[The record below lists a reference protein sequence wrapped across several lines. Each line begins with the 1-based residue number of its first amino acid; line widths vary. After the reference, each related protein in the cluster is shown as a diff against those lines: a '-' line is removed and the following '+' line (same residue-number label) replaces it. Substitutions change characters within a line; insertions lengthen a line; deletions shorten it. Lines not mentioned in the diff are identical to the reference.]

1 MNNSLK
7 ITPQNSSK
15 KTANIRKLS
24 ALIPYFKPYKKEVF
38 FALLALLI
46 TALMVLFF
54 GKAIKYLIDFGFA
67 KRDQFSLNL
76 VLMIFIFAVGIMSI
90 AGYYR
95 SYLINSASEKVI
107 ADLRKKIY
115 DHIIRVSAEFFEITK
130 AGDVVSRL
138 SVDTAI
144 LYNVLSNTISFLLRN
159 LILFLGGMFFLFFT
173 SVKLSIISFLLI
185 FIATMP
191 IFVLGRLIK
200 NLSYQV
206 QNSLSFVSSHIEE
219 SVNGIKTIQSYLC
232 EDKEV
237 RNFKNFVDDS
247 LKMAL
252 EKIRIK
258 SLMVAMVICLAF
270 GSIAVVILIGSQDV
284 LNNKMTSGE
293 LSSFLFYSIISA
305 TSLVALSQIA
315 GQLQSA
321 SASAERIFELLDI
334 KSPVKEKLDFEKFI
348 ETKDIDIK
356 FSDISFSYPSR
367 KDFDVLKNFNLE
379 IKQGQKIAI
388 VGSSGSG
395 KSTILQ
401 LLLRFYDIDNGSI
414 SLNSQDIRNLSF
426 ADLRKNFSYIS
437 QDCFIFSGTI
447 LENIAYV
454 DKSITAEIVERI
466 IEENSALHF
475 IKDLPLGVNSF
486 VGEKGIKLSGGE
498 RQRIAI
504 ARAIIKDSP
513 ILLLDEATSALDNQ
527 NEKYINQ
534 AMFNFARDKTII
546 TVAHKLSSIIKAEKI
561 IFVKDGQI
569 VESGTH
575 QELVSKNGFY
585 QKMYEAEII
594 EEVKPN

>member
-200 NLSYQV
+200 NLSHQV
-206 QNSLSFVSSHIEE
+206 QNSLSFVSSRIEE

-237 RNFKNFVDDS
+237 RNFKSFVDDS

-356 FSDISFSYPSR
+356 FSDVSFSYPSR

-561 IFVKDGQI
+561 IFVKDGI
-569 VESGTH
+569 IAESGTH

-594 EEVKPN
+594 EEVK

>member
-356 FSDISFSYPSR
+356 FSDVSFSYPSR

-561 IFVKDGQI
+561 IFVKDGKI

-594 EEVKPN
+594 EEVIPN

>member
-1 MNNSLK
+1 MSK
-7 ITPQNSSK
+7 SSQNSPK
-15 KTANIRKLS
+15 KTRNITQLW
-24 ALIPYFKPYKKEVF
+24 ALIPYFKPYKREVV

-54 GKAIKYLIDFGFA
+54 GKAIKYLIDFGFSQ
-67 KRDQFSLNL
+67 RDQFSLNL
-76 VLMIFIFAVGIMSI
+76 ILIIFVLAVAIMSV

-115 DHIIRVSAEFFEITK
+115 DHVIRVSAEFFEITK
-130 AGDVVSRL
+130 TGDVVSRL

-159 LILFLGGMFFLFFT
+159 LILFLGGMFFLFIT
-173 SVKLSIISFLLI
+173 SPKLSIVSFLLI

-191 IFVLGRLIK
+191 IFVLGRLVK
-200 NLSYQV
+200 NLSHKSQA
-206 QNSLSFVSSHIEE
+206 SSSFVSSHIEE

-237 RNFKNFVDDS
+237 RNFNNFVDNS
-247 LKMAL
+247 LKIAL

-270 GSIAVVILIGSQDV
+270 GSIAVIILIGSQDV
-284 LNNKMTSGE
+284 IHNKITSGD

-305 TSLVALSQIA
+305 TSLAALSQIA

-321 SASAERIFELLDI
+321 SASAERIFELLEI
-334 KSPVKEKLDFEKFI
+334 KSPVKEKIDAEKFI
-348 ETKDIDIK
+348 ETKNIDIK
-356 FSDISFSYPSR
+356 FNNVFFSYPSR
-367 KDFDVLKNFNLE
+367 KDFNILQNFNLE
-379 IKQGQKIAI
+379 IQRGQSIAI

-401 LLLRFYDIDNGSI
+401 LLLRFYDIDSGSI

-426 ADLRKNFSYIS
+426 SDLRKNFSYIS

-454 DKSITAEIVERI
+454 DKSITSEAVEKI
-466 IEENSALHF
+466 IEDNSALHF
-475 IKDLPLGVNSF
+475 IKNLPLGIHSF

-534 AMFNFARDKTII
+534 AMLDFARDKTII
-546 TVAHKLSSIIKAEKI
+546 TVAHKLSSIINADKI

-569 VESGTH
+569 VEAGTH
-575 QELVSKNGFY
+575 HELISKNGFY
-585 QKMYEAEII
+585 QKMYEAEIM
-594 EEVKPN
+594 EESIQS

>member
-200 NLSYQV
+200 NLSHQV
-206 QNSLSFVSSHIEE
+206 QNSLSFVSSYIEE

-356 FSDISFSYPSR
+356 FSNISFSYPSR

-594 EEVKPN
+594 EEVK

>member
-159 LILFLGGMFFLFFT
+159 LILFVGGMFFLFFT

-200 NLSYQV
+200 NLSHQV
-206 QNSLSFVSSHIEE
+206 QNSLSFVSSRIEE

-356 FSDISFSYPSR
+356 FSDVSFSYPSR

-575 QELVSKNGFY
+575 QELVLKNGFY

-594 EEVKPN
+594 EEVK

>member
-200 NLSYQV
+200 NLSHQV

-237 RNFKNFVDDS
+237 RNFKSFVDDS

-348 ETKDIDIK
+348 EIKDIDIK
-356 FSDISFSYPSR
+356 FSDVSFSYPSR

-594 EEVKPN
+594 EEVK

>member
-1 MNNSLK
+1 MSKSL
-7 ITPQNSSK
+7 QNSSK
-15 KTANIRKLS
+15 KNRDIRKLS

-38 FALLALLI
+38 FALFALLI

-54 GKAIKYLIDFGFA
+54 GKAIKYLIDLGFA

-76 VLMIFIFAVGIMSI
+76 ILVIFILAVGIMSV

-130 AGDVVSRL
+130 TADVVSRL

-159 LILFLGGMFFLFFT
+159 LILFLGGMCFLFIT
-173 SVKLSIISFLLI
+173 SPKLSIISFFLI
-185 FIATMP
+185 FIAIMP

-200 NLSYQV
+200 NLSHQS
-206 QNSLSFVSSHIEE
+206 QNSSSFVSSHIEE

-237 RNFKNFVDDS
+237 RNFKNFVDNS
-247 LKMAL
+247 LKIAL

-284 LNNKMTSGE
+284 LNDKITSGD
-293 LSSFLFYSIISA
+293 LSSFIFYSIISA

-321 SASAERIFELLDI
+321 SASAERIFELLEI
-334 KSPVKEKLDFEKFI
+334 KSPVKEKIDAEKFI
-348 ETKDIDIK
+348 DSKNIDIT
-356 FSDISFSYPSR
+356 FRDVFFSYPSR
-367 KDFDVLKNFNLE
+367 KDYNILKNFNLT
-379 IKQGQKIAI
+379 IKQGEKVAI

-401 LLLRFYDIDNGSI
+401 LLLRFYDINSGAI

-426 ADLRKNFSYIS
+426 SDLRKNFSYIS

-454 DKSITAEIVERI
+454 DKSITSATVEKI

-475 IKDLPLGVNSF
+475 IKNLPLGIHNF

-527 NEKYINQ
+527 NEKYVNQ
-534 AMFNFARDKTII
+534 AMLDFAKDKTII
-546 TVAHKLSSIIKAEKI
+546 TIAHKLSSIIYADKI
-561 IFVKDGQI
+561 IFVKDGEI
-569 VESGTH
+569 VESGSH
-575 QELVSKNGFY
+575 QDLIAKNGFY
-585 QKMYEAEII
+585 QKMYEAEIM
-594 EEVKPN
+594 EESAQS

>member
-1 MNNSLK
+1 MSK
-7 ITPQNSSK
+7 SSKNSSK
-15 KTANIRKLS
+15 KTRNFRQLL
-24 ALIPYFKPYKKEVF
+24 ALIPYFKPYKREVF

-67 KRDQFSLNL
+67 QRDQFSLNL
-76 VLMIFIFAVGIMSI
+76 ILIIFVLAVAIMSV

-115 DHIIRVSAEFFEITK
+115 DHVIRVSAEFFEITK
-130 AGDVVSRL
+130 TGDVVSRL

-159 LILFLGGMFFLFFT
+159 SILFLGGMFFLFIT
-173 SVKLSIISFLLI
+173 SPKLSIVSFLLI
-185 FIATMP
+185 FIAIMP
-191 IFVLGRLIK
+191 IFVLGRLVK
-200 NLSYQV
+200 NLSHKSQT
-206 QNSLSFVSSHIEE
+206 SSSFVSSHIEE

-237 RNFKNFVDDS
+237 RNFNNFVDNS
-247 LKMAL
+247 LKIAL

-270 GSIAVVILIGSQDV
+270 GSIAVIILIGSQDV
-284 LNNKMTSGE
+284 MHNKITSGD

-321 SASAERIFELLDI
+321 SASAERIFDLLEI
-334 KSPVKEKLDFEKFI
+334 KSPVKEKINAEKFI
-348 ETKDIDIK
+348 ETKNIDIK
-356 FSDISFSYPSR
+356 FKDVFFSYPSR
-367 KDFDVLKNFNLE
+367 KDFNILQNFNLE
-379 IKQGQKIAI
+379 IKSGQSIAI

-401 LLLRFYDIDNGSI
+401 LLLRFYDIDSGSI
-414 SLNSQDIRNLSF
+414 FLNSQDIRDLSF
-426 ADLRKNFSYIS
+426 SDLRQNFSYIS

-454 DKSITAEIVERI
+454 DKSITPEAVEKI
-466 IEENSALHF
+466 IEDNSALHF
-475 IKDLPLGVNSF
+475 IKNLPLGINSF

-513 ILLLDEATSALDNQ
+513 ILLLDEATSSLDNE

-534 AMFNFARDKTII
+534 AMLDFASDKTII
-546 TVAHKLSSIIKAEKI
+546 TIAHKLSSIINADKI

-569 VESGTH
+569 VEAGTH
-575 QELVSKNGFY
+575 HELISKNGFY
-585 QKMYEAEII
+585 QKMYDVEIM
-594 EEVKPN
+594 EESIQS

>member
-1 MNNSLK
+1 MSK
-7 ITPQNSSK
+7 SSK
-15 KTANIRKLS
+15 NSPKKTRNFRQLL
-24 ALIPYFKPYKKEVF
+24 ALIPYFKPYKREVF

-67 KRDQFSLNL
+67 QRDQFSLNL
-76 VLMIFIFAVGIMSI
+76 ILIIFVLAVAIMSV

-115 DHIIRVSAEFFEITK
+115 DHVIRVSAEFFEITK
-130 AGDVVSRL
+130 TGDVVSRL

-159 LILFLGGMFFLFFT
+159 SILFLGGMFFLFIT
-173 SVKLSIISFLLI
+173 SPKLSIVSFLLI
-185 FIATMP
+185 FIAIMP
-191 IFVLGRLIK
+191 IFILGRLVK
-200 NLSYQV
+200 NLSHKSQT
-206 QNSLSFVSSHIEE
+206 SSSFVSSHIEE

-237 RNFKNFVDDS
+237 RNFNIFVDNS
-247 LKMAL
+247 LKIAL

-270 GSIAVVILIGSQDV
+270 GSIAVIILIGSQDV
-284 LNNKMTSGE
+284 MHNKITSGD

-321 SASAERIFELLDI
+321 SASAERIFELLEI
-334 KSPVKEKLDFEKFI
+334 KSPVKEKINAEKFI
-348 ETKDIDIK
+348 ETKNIDIK
-356 FSDISFSYPSR
+356 FKDVFFSYPSR
-367 KDFDVLKNFNLE
+367 KDFNILQSFNLE
-379 IKQGQKIAI
+379 IKSGQSIAI

-401 LLLRFYDIDNGSI
+401 LLLRFYDIDSGVI
-414 SLNSQDIRNLSF
+414 SLNSQDIRDLSF
-426 ADLRKNFSYIS
+426 SDLRKNFSYIS

-454 DKSITAEIVERI
+454 DKSITSEAVEKI
-466 IEENSALHF
+466 IEDNSALHF
-475 IKDLPLGVNSF
+475 IKNLPLGIHSF

-513 ILLLDEATSALDNQ
+513 ILLLDEATSSLDNE

-534 AMFNFARDKTII
+534 AMLDFARDKTII
-546 TVAHKLSSIIKAEKI
+546 TVAHKLSSIINADKI
-561 IFVKDGQI
+561 IFVKDAQI
-569 VESGTH
+569 VEAGTH
-575 QELVSKNGFY
+575 HELISKNGFY
-585 QKMYEAEII
+585 QKMYEAEIM
-594 EEVKPN
+594 EESIQS

>member
-356 FSDISFSYPSR
+356 FSDVSFSYPSR

-594 EEVKPN
+594 EEVKSN